1 MPTVFIDL
9 LIKAGRA
16 ALVEKIF
23 NAPAYR
29 QAIAVRLRPVVLY
42 DVRSFHFFLLV

>member
-29 QAIAVRLRPVVLY
+29 QADNIQHAILKACNLNI
-42 DVRSFHFFLLV
+42 DC

>member
-1 MPTVFIDL
+1 MSMPTVFIDL

-29 QAIAVRLRPVVLY
+29 P
-42 DVRSFHFFLLV
+42 